1 MDLQGGTPGQWPAGG
16 VGGGHGGGY
25 GHGGAFGHG
34 GHGGPPPPEGATIGV
49 ALEECPRSSLSEHV
63 PLIVE
68 LGVGIVEARGLESVG
83 VYRVPGNTAAVA
95 ALTESLNRGFDHLNR
110 QDPRWNDVN
119 VISSLLKSFFRKL
132 PDPLITSEVP
142 SVGLFSLSLS
152 LSLSLCFPSI

>member
-25 GHGGAFGHG
+25 

-152 LSLSLCFPSI
+152 LSLFVFPQSDLALTLP